1 MLSEN
6 QFNPSP
12 LTSHESPIKR
22 NSQSCGGSIMSVNLG
37 RMRVL
42 IIEDEKKTASFIRK
56 GLTEAGYVVEAAESA
71 NAGLTMSANSEFDLI
86 VLDVMLPDGNG
97 MDVARQL
104 RNEGF
109 KGFIL
114 MLTALDSTR
123 DKVRGLDSG
132 ADDYLPKPFEFE
144 ELLARIRALLRRKE
158 GGRTRLN
165 FEDLQMDLIQRRVQ
179 RAGQEI
185 SLTQKE
191 FALLEYFLRNA
202 NRPLTR
208 TEIGENVWDVHFDN
222 ESNVIDVYVR
232 HLRKK
237 IDEPF
242 SSRLLH
248 TVTGYGYVLKRGEM
262 AQPQV
267 QAPPVPEPHS
277 ILT

>member
-1 MLSEN
+1 
-6 QFNPSP
+6 
-12 LTSHESPIKR
+12 
-22 NSQSCGGSIMSVNLG
+22 
-37 RMRVL
+37 MRALV
-42 IIEDEKKTASFIRK
+42 IEDEKKTAAFVQK
-56 GLTEAGYVVEAAESA
+56 GLREAGYVAEVAESA
-71 NAGLTMSANSEFDLI
+71 GGGLTMAANSEFDVVI
-86 VLDVMLPDGNG
+86 LDVMLPDGNG
-97 MDVARQL
+97 IDVARQL

-132 ADDYLPKPFEFE
+132 ADDYLSKPFEFD
-144 ELLARIRALLRRKE
+144 ELLARLRALLRRRE
-158 GGRTRLN
+158 GGRTRLQY
-165 FEDLQMDLIQRRVQ
+165 EDLQMDLVQRRVQ
-179 RAGQEI
+179 RAGQDI
-185 SLTQKE
+185 VLTQKE

-242 SSRLLH
+242 PSRLIH
-248 TVTGYGYVLKRGEM
+248 TVTGYGYVLKR
-262 AQPQV
+262 ADP
-267 QAPPVPEPHS
+267 
-277 ILT
+277 

>member
-1 MLSEN
+1 
-6 QFNPSP
+6 
-12 LTSHESPIKR
+12 
-22 NSQSCGGSIMSVNLG
+22 
-37 RMRVL
+37 MRVL
-42 IIEDEKKTASFIRK
+42 IIEDERKTAGFIRK
-56 GLTEAGYVVEAAESA
+56 GLQEAGYVVESAESA
-71 NAGLTMSANSEFDLI
+71 TAGLTLAANSEFDLV

-109 KGFIL
+109 KGFVL
-114 MLTALDSTR
+114 MLTALGSTR

-132 ADDYLPKPFEFE
+132 ADDYLAKPFEFD

-165 FEDLQMDLIQRRVQ
+165 FEDLQMDLIQRRVL
-179 RAGQEI
+179 RSGQEI
-185 SLTQKE
+185 PLTQKE
-191 FALLEYFLRNA
+191 FSLLEYFLRNA

-242 SSRLLH
+242 PSRLLH
-248 TVTGYGYVLKRGEM
+248 TVTGYGYVLKRGEI
-262 AQPQV
+262 
-267 QAPPVPEPHS
+267 S
-277 ILT
+277 

>member
-1 MLSEN
+1 
-6 QFNPSP
+6 
-12 LTSHESPIKR
+12 
-22 NSQSCGGSIMSVNLG
+22 
-37 RMRVL
+37 MRVL
-42 IIEDEKKTASFIRK
+42 IIEDEKKTLGFIRK
-56 GLTEAGYVVEAAESA
+56 GLQEAGYVVEAAESA
-71 NAGLTMSANSEFDLI
+71 GAGLTMSANSEFDLI

-97 MDVARQL
+97 MDVSRQL

-132 ADDYLPKPFEFE
+132 ADDYLSKPFEFD

-158 GGRTRLN
+158 GGRTRLS

-179 RAGQEI
+179 RNGSDI
-185 SLTQKE
+185 TLTQKE
-191 FALLEYFLRNA
+191 FSLLEYFLRNA
-202 NRPLTR
+202 SRPLTR

-242 SSRLLH
+242 PTRLLH
-248 TVTGYGYVLKRGEM
+248 TVTGYGYVLKRGE
-262 AQPQV
+262 
-267 QAPPVPEPHS
+267 
-277 ILT
+277 L

>member
-1 MLSEN
+1 
-6 QFNPSP
+6 
-12 LTSHESPIKR
+12 
-22 NSQSCGGSIMSVNLG
+22 
-37 RMRVL
+37 MRVL
-42 IIEDEKKTASFIRK
+42 VIEDEKKAASFIKK
-56 GLTEAGYVVEAAESA
+56 GLQEAGYVVEAAESA
-71 NAGLTMSANSEFDLI
+71 SAGLTMSANSEFDLI

-97 MDVARQL
+97 MDVSRQL

-132 ADDYLPKPFEFE
+132 ADDYLSKPFEFD

-158 GGRTRLN
+158 GGRTKLG
-165 FEDLQMDLIQRRVQ
+165 FEDLHMDLVLRRVQ
-179 RAGQEI
+179 RGGQDI
-185 SLTQKE
+185 QLTQKE
-191 FALLEYFLRNA
+191 FSLLEYFLRNA

-242 SSRLLH
+242 PTRLIH
-248 TVTGYGYVLKRGEM
+248 TLTGYGYVLKRGDT
-262 AQPQV
+262 P
-267 QAPPVPEPHS
+267 S
-277 ILT
+277 

>member
-1 MLSEN
+1 
-6 QFNPSP
+6 
-12 LTSHESPIKR
+12 
-22 NSQSCGGSIMSVNLG
+22 
-37 RMRVL
+37 MRVL
-42 IIEDEKKTASFIRK
+42 VIEDEKKTASFIRK
-56 GLTEAGYVVEAAESA
+56 GLQEAGYVVESAESA
-71 NAGLTMSANSEFDLI
+71 SGGLTMSANSEFDLI

-109 KGFIL
+109 KGFVL

-132 ADDYLPKPFEFE
+132 ADDYLSKPFEFD

-158 GGRTRLN
+158 GGRTKLG
-165 FEDLQMDLIQRRVQ
+165 FEDLQMDLVLRKVQ
-179 RAGQEI
+179 RSGQEI

-191 FALLEYFLRNA
+191 FSLLEYFLRNV

-242 SSRLLH
+242 PTRLLH
-248 TVTGYGYVLKRGEM
+248 TLTGYGYVLKRAE
-262 AQPQV
+262 
-267 QAPPVPEPHS
+267 
-277 ILT
+277 L

>member
-1 MLSEN
+1 
-6 QFNPSP
+6 
-12 LTSHESPIKR
+12 
-22 NSQSCGGSIMSVNLG
+22 
-37 RMRVL
+37 MRVL
-42 IIEDEKKTASFIRK
+42 VIEDEKKTAAFIRK
-56 GLTEAGYVVEAAESA
+56 GLEETGYVVESAESA
-71 NAGLTMSANSEFDLI
+71 SAGLTMSANSEFDLI

-132 ADDYLPKPFEFE
+132 ADDYLSKPFEFD

-158 GGRTRLN
+158 GGRTRLG

-179 RAGQEI
+179 RHGQDI
-185 SLTQKE
+185 PLTQKE
-191 FALLEYFLRNA
+191 FSLLEYFLRNA

-242 SSRLLH
+242 PATKLLH
-248 TVTGYGYVLKRGEM
+248 TVTGYGYVLKRGE
-262 AQPQV
+262 
-267 QAPPVPEPHS
+267 
-277 ILT
+277 L

>member
-1 MLSEN
+1 
-6 QFNPSP
+6 
-12 LTSHESPIKR
+12 
-22 NSQSCGGSIMSVNLG
+22 
-37 RMRVL
+37 MRVL
-42 IIEDEKKTASFIRK
+42 VIEDEKKTASFIRK
-56 GLTEAGYVVEAAESA
+56 GLQEAGYVAEVAESA
-71 NAGLTMSANSEFDLI
+71 SAGLTMSANSEFDLI

-97 MDVARQL
+97 IDVSRQL

-114 MLTALDSTR
+114 MLTALNSTR

-132 ADDYLPKPFEFE
+132 ADDYLAKPFEFD

-158 GGRTRLN
+158 GGRTKLS
-165 FEDLQMDLIQRRVQ
+165 FEDLQMDLVLRKVQ
-179 RAGQEI
+179 RSGAEI

-191 FALLEYFLRNA
+191 FSLLEYFLRNA

-242 SSRLLH
+242 APRLLH
-248 TVTGYGYVLKRGEM
+248 TLTGYGYVLKRGD
-262 AQPQV
+262 Q
-267 QAPPVPEPHS
+267 
-277 ILT
+277 

>member
-1 MLSEN
+1 
-6 QFNPSP
+6 
-12 LTSHESPIKR
+12 
-22 NSQSCGGSIMSVNLG
+22 
-37 RMRVL
+37 MRVL
-42 IIEDEKKTASFIRK
+42 IVEDEKKTAGFIRK
-56 GLTEAGYVVEAAESA
+56 GLEEAGYVVEAAESA
-71 NAGLTMSANSEFDLI
+71 GAGLTMAANSDFDLV

-97 MDVARQL
+97 IDVARQF

-123 DKVRGLDSG
+123 DKVRGLDAG

-144 ELLARIRALLRRKE
+144 ELLARIRALFRRKE
-158 GGRTRLN
+158 GGRTRLQ

-185 SLTQKE
+185 PLTQKE
-191 FALLEYFLRNA
+191 FALLEYFMRHA

-242 SSRLLH
+242 SVRLLQ
-248 TVTGYGYVLKRGEM
+248 TVTGYGYVLKPSDPTAVSKPATGPDTL
-262 AQPQV
+262 PQSRL
-267 QAPPVPEPHS
+267 P
-277 ILT
+277 

>member
-1 MLSEN
+1 
-6 QFNPSP
+6 
-12 LTSHESPIKR
+12 
-22 NSQSCGGSIMSVNLG
+22 
-37 RMRVL
+37 MRVL

-56 GLTEAGYVVEAAESA
+56 GLQEAGYVVEAAESA
-71 NAGLTMSANSEFDLI
+71 NAGLTLSANSEFDLI

-132 ADDYLPKPFEFE
+132 ADDYLSKPFEFD

-165 FEDLQMDLIQRRVQ
+165 FEDLQMDLVQRRVQ
-179 RAGQEI
+179 RAGQDI
-185 SLTQKE
+185 ALTQKE

-202 NRPLTR
+202 GRPLTR

-222 ESNVIDVYVR
+222 ESNVIDVYIR
-232 HLRKK
+232 HLRVK

-242 SSRLLH
+242 PTRMLH
-248 TVTGYGYVLKRGEM
+248 TLTGYGYVLKRAE
-262 AQPQV
+262 
-267 QAPPVPEPHS
+267 
-277 ILT
+277 

>member
-1 MLSEN
+1 
-6 QFNPSP
+6 
-12 LTSHESPIKR
+12 
-22 NSQSCGGSIMSVNLG
+22 
-37 RMRVL
+37 
-42 IIEDEKKTASFIRK
+42 
-56 GLTEAGYVVEAAESA
+56 
-71 NAGLTMSANSEFDLI
+71 
-86 VLDVMLPDGNG
+86 
-97 MDVARQL
+97 
-104 RNEGF
+104 
-109 KGFIL
+109 

-132 ADDYLPKPFEFE
+132 ADDYLAKPFEFD

-158 GGRTRLN
+158 GGRTRLS

-185 SLTQKE
+185 TLTQKE

-242 SSRLLH
+242 PTRLLH
-248 TVTGYGYVLKRGEM
+248 TVTGYGYVLKRGEVIPSVASVNSAVAAA
-262 AQPQV
+262 AQG
-267 QAPPVPEPHS
+267 S
-277 ILT
+277 NGGT

>member
-1 MLSEN
+1 MVM
-6 QFNPSP
+6 
-12 LTSHESPIKR
+12 K
-22 NSQSCGGSIMSVNLG
+22 
-37 RMRVL
+37 VL
-42 IIEDEKKTASFIRK
+42 VVEDEKKTAGFIRK
-56 GLTEAGYVVEAAESA
+56 GLEEAGYVVEIAESA
-71 NAGLTMSANSEFDLI
+71 GAGLTLSANTDFDLV
-86 VLDVMLPDGNG
+86 VLDIMLPDGNG
-97 MDVARQL
+97 VDVARQM

-132 ADDYLPKPFEFE
+132 ADDYLPKPFEFD

-158 GGRTRLN
+158 GGRTQLG
-165 FEDLQMDLIQRRVQ
+165 FEDLQMDLIQRKVKRGAQ
-179 RAGQEI
+179 DIA
-185 SLTQKE
+185 LTQKE
-191 FALLEYFLRNA
+191 FSLLEYFLRNA

-242 SSRLLH
+242 SHRLLH
-248 TVTGYGYVLKRGEM
+248 TVTGYGYVLRR
-262 AQPQV
+262 AD
-267 QAPPVPEPHS
+267 
-277 ILT
+277 L

>member
-1 MLSEN
+1 
-6 QFNPSP
+6 
-12 LTSHESPIKR
+12 
-22 NSQSCGGSIMSVNLG
+22 
-37 RMRVL
+37 MRVL
-42 IIEDEKKTASFIRK
+42 VIEDEKKSASFIRK
-56 GLTEAGYVVEAAESA
+56 GLQEAGYVAEVAESA
-71 NAGLTMSANSEFDLI
+71 SGGLTMAANSDFDLV

-114 MLTALDSTR
+114 MLTALNSTR

-132 ADDYLPKPFEFE
+132 ADDYLAKPFEFD

-158 GGRTRLN
+158 GGRTKLS
-165 FEDLQMDLIQRRVQ
+165 FEDLQMDLVLRKVQ
-179 RAGQEI
+179 RQGQEV

-191 FALLEYFLRNA
+191 FSLLEYFLRNA

-242 SSRLLH
+242 APRLLH
-248 TVTGYGYVLKRGEM
+248 TLTGYGYVLKRSE
-262 AQPQV
+262 
-267 QAPPVPEPHS
+267 
-277 ILT
+277 T

>member
-1 MLSEN
+1 
-6 QFNPSP
+6 
-12 LTSHESPIKR
+12 
-22 NSQSCGGSIMSVNLG
+22 
-37 RMRVL
+37 MRVL

-56 GLTEAGYVVEAAESA
+56 GLQEAGYVVEAAESA
-71 NAGLTMSANSEFDLI
+71 AAGLTLSANSEFDLI

-132 ADDYLPKPFEFE
+132 ADDYLAKPFEFD

-158 GGRTRLN
+158 GGRTRLG
-165 FEDLQMDLIQRRVQ
+165 FEDLQMDLVQRRVQ
-179 RAGQEI
+179 RSGQDI
-185 SLTQKE
+185 ALTQKE
-191 FALLEYFLRNA
+191 FSLLEYFLRNA

-242 SSRLLH
+242 PSRLLH
-248 TVTGYGYVLKRGEM
+248 TLTGYGYVLKRGEM
-262 AQPQV
+262 
-267 QAPPVPEPHS
+267 
-277 ILT
+277 

>member
-1 MLSEN
+1 
-6 QFNPSP
+6 
-12 LTSHESPIKR
+12 
-22 NSQSCGGSIMSVNLG
+22 
-37 RMRVL
+37 MRVL
-42 IIEDEKKTASFIRK
+42 VIEDEKKTAAFIQK
-56 GLTEAGYVVEAAESA
+56 GLREAGYVVEVAESA
-71 NAGLTMSANSEFDLI
+71 SAGLTMSANSEFDLV

-109 KGFIL
+109 KGFVL

-132 ADDYLPKPFEFE
+132 SDDYLSKPFEFD

-165 FEDLQMDLIQRRVQ
+165 YEDLQMDLIQRRVQ
-179 RAGQEI
+179 RAGTDI
-185 SLTQKE
+185 TLTQKE

-242 SSRLLH
+242 PTRLLH
-248 TVTGYGYVLKRGEM
+248 TVTGYGYVLKRGE
-262 AQPQV
+262 A
-267 QAPPVPEPHS
+267 
-277 ILT
+277 